1 MSCSTPGPHT
11 PHVTACNMPT
21 SGPHQCTRTAVK
33 PWPTNMFLTP
43 LGVVSQ
49 PLLTALQLD
58 VSALSCTQPKLAR
71 SLASSGAI
79 TQPRLILSA
88 PAQWLQVPHHPGCNV
103 QGPGTLPGP
112 EEVPGPEESLDLE
125 RPGTRAATSP
135 PWPPPRLAGFQAQI
149 QTSTGSFECK
159 SAPTCPFLRF
169 PSATP
174 PSHPALTHSMR
185 WGARPRKPGG
195 EACVGGLIRHG
206 NCTPGL
212 CPTVRQSHPALLH
225 PSKRSHT
232 YASW

>member
-88 PAQWLQVPHHPGCNV
+88 PAQWLQVPHHPGCN
-103 QGPGTLPGP
+103 
-112 EEVPGPEESLDLE
+112 EKSLDF
-125 RPGTRAATSP
+125 S
-135 PWPPPRLAGFQAQI
+135 PRLAGFQAQI

-174 PSHPALTHSMR
+174 PSHPALTHSLR
-185 WGARPRKPGG
+185 
-195 EACVGGLIRHG
+195 
-206 NCTPGL
+206 
-212 CPTVRQSHPALLH
+212 
-225 PSKRSHT
+225 
-232 YASW
+232 